1 MKRGTLIAMI
11 LASGVVFLDG
21 TVVNVALPAIGRELA
36 IGLSGL
42 QWIVAGY
49 ALTLAAL
56 LIVGGSLGDH
66 YGRKQMLVLGLI
78 GFGIAS
84 VVCGLAPTSL
94 TLIVARMAQ
103 GVAGALLVPEGLAII
118 SAVFTDDAER
128 GQAIGAWTGWGG
140 IATVI
145 GPFLG
150 GALVDHA
157 SWRWVFFINVPLI
170 VITLLLVLRFVPETR
185 DTDAPKRLDFIGAA
199 LIILGLGGISYG
211 LIEGPNR
218 GWASPAILT
227 PLIGGV
233 IALGCFVVVEARV
246 RNPMV
251 PLGLFRVRN
260 FSGANL
266 ATLGV
271 YAALAGALFFVIIY
285 GQNVLHYSALASGAT
300 LLPLSAM
307 MLLFASRFGR
317 LSGRYGPRRFMTAGP
332 ILTGVGMLL
341 FLLLRPGANY
351 WIALFPATVLLGA
364 GLSVTVAPLTSTA
377 MGSVPSHNSGIASA
391 INNVAARVAGLL
403 AVAGLGIVVSLAFTA
418 ALNERAPTLPP
429 TVASIVRDAGSAGSG
444 VAPRDAPPEAVTAI
458 ADAYTVAFHRT
469 MLVCALLSFASGVI
483 ALTAIQDPA
492 PQSGKRNMAAPITAR
507 H

>member
-1 MKRGTLIAMI
+1 MQRGTLIAMI

-42 QWIVAGY
+42 QWIVDGY

-66 YGRKQMLVLGLI
+66 YGRKRMLVLGLI

-84 VVCGLAPTSL
+84 VVCGLAPTAL
-94 TLIVARMAQ
+94 TLIVARMIQ

-118 SAVFTDDAER
+118 SAVFTDGAER

-150 GALVDHA
+150 GGLVDHA

-170 VITLLLVLRFVPETR
+170 VVTLLLVLRFVPETR
-185 DTDAPKRLDFIGAA
+185 DTEAPKRLDFIGAA

-211 LIEGPNR
+211 LIEGPNS
-218 GWASPAILT
+218 GWASPLILT
-227 PLIGGV
+227 ALIGGI

-251 PLGLFRVRN
+251 PLGLFKVRN

-266 ATLGV
+266 VTLGV
-271 YAALAGALFFVIIY
+271 YAALGGAFFFVIIY
-285 GQNVLHYSALASGAT
+285 VQNVLHYSALASGAT
-300 LLPLSAM
+300 LLPLSVM
-307 MLLFASRFGR
+307 MLLFASRFGK

-332 ILTGVGMLL
+332 MLAGVGMLL
-341 FLLLRPGANY
+341 FLLLKPGANY
-351 WIALFPATVLLGA
+351 WIALFPAAILLGL

-403 AVAGLGIVVSLAFTA
+403 AVAGLGVVVSLAFTA
-418 ALNERAPTLPP
+418 ALNERTLTLPP
-429 TVASIVRDAGSAGSG
+429 SIAGIVRDAGSVGSG
-444 VAPRDAPPEAVTAI
+444 VAPHDAPPEAVTAI
-458 ADAYTVAFHRT
+458 ADAYTVAFHWAIIA
-469 MLVCALLSFASGVI
+469 CALLAFASGII
-483 ALTAIQDPA
+483 AVTVIQDSS
-492 PQSGKRNMAAPITAR
+492 PQTENKKAQITPS
-507 H
+507 